1 MAINN
6 NAVIDVKTG
15 SPPFNASVLDD
26 AREIARAK
34 IGYSLFNNPLSI
46 QGRYEGSVLLPKAL
60 FAQTI
65 PAPKMDPDTAAVFMM
80 SLMSQVSESETK
92 GMMQNIVSNMTNKD
106 LLNKE
111 IFKQMSDNIKKAAE
125 IANQQ
130 KSKKLSDDIGLG
142 FQVAAMVLG
151 AVALS
156 VFTAG
161 ITAPAI
167 IGLALG
173 AVMTM
178 MSVADRVA
186 EALDAKWTKSD
197 GTEARLKISWE
208 GMMERIMD
216 DSTLIP
222 QAIKD
227 QGDAGIKKYKEDV
240 TMAYSIGITIMLLG
254 ASLLAGFA
262 SVTGS
267 VNKMA
272 DAVKKAADLGAKI
285 SVQLSARAS
294 QGMEI
299 SSSVAQVAEA
309 ASMVC
314 SGGYGISIAFIN
326 FEMKEADNKK
336 TSFFAMQDALNQ
348 LLDSNRDAIARSIET
363 LGSAYATMSSVVSD
377 VRDVATRSSSAI
389 SRS

>member
-1 MAINN
+1 MTINN
-6 NAVIDVKTG
+6 NAAIEVKTG
-15 SPPFNASVLDD
+15 TPSFDASVLDD
-26 AREIARAK
+26 SREIARAK
-34 IGYSLFNNPLSI
+34 IGDSLFNNPLSI
-46 QGRYEGSVLLPKAL
+46 QGRYEGIVLLPKAL

-92 GMMQNIVSNMTNKD
+92 GMMQNIVTNMTNKD

-161 ITAPAI
+161 ITAPAV
-167 IGLALG
+167 IGLAIG

-186 EALDAKWTKSD
+186 EAADAKWTKSD
-197 GTEARLKISWE
+197 GTEGRLKISWE

-216 DSTLIP
+216 DPALIP

-227 QGDAGIKKYKEDV
+227 QGDAGIKKYKEDI
-240 TMAYSIGITIMLLG
+240 TMAFSIGITIMLLG
-254 ASLLAGFA
+254 ASLFAGFA

-272 DAVKKAADLGAKI
+272 DAVKKAADLGSKI

-299 SSSVAQVAEA
+299 LSSGMQVAEA

-336 TSFFAMQDALNQ
+336 NSFFAMQDALNQ
-348 LLDSNRDAIARSIET
+348 FLDSNRDAIARSIET
-363 LGSAYATMSSVVSD
+363 LGSAYASMSSVVSD
-377 VRDVATRSSSAI
+377 VRDVRTRSSSTI
-389 SRS
+389 

>member
-1 MAINN
+1 MTINN
-6 NAVIDVKTG
+6 NALIEVKAGTP
-15 SPPFNASVLDD
+15 SFDASVLDD
-26 AREIARAK
+26 SREIARAK
-34 IGYSLFNNPLSI
+34 IGDSLFNNPLSI

-92 GMMQNIVSNMTNKD
+92 GMMQNIVTNMTNKD

-111 IFKQMSDNIKKAAE
+111 IFKLMSDNIKKAAE

-130 KSKKLSDDIGLG
+130 KSKKISDDIGLG

-161 ITAPAI
+161 ITAPAV
-167 IGLALG
+167 IGLAIG

-186 EALDAKWTKSD
+186 EAADAKWTKSD
-197 GTEARLKISWE
+197 GTEGRLKISWE

-216 DSTLIP
+216 DSALIP

-227 QGDAGIKKYKEDV
+227 QGDAGIKKYKEDI
-240 TMAYSIGITIMLLG
+240 TMAFSIGITIMLLG

-267 VNKMA
+267 ASKMA
-272 DAVKKAADLGAKI
+272 DAVKKAGDLGAKMTAI
-285 SVQLSARAS
+285 WSARIS
-294 QGMEI
+294 QGTEGV
-299 SSSVAQVAEA
+299 SSFAQVGEA
-309 ASMVC
+309 ASMCV
-314 SGGYGISIAFIN
+314 SGGYGISIAIIN

-336 TSFFAMQDALNQ
+336 NSFFAMQDALNQ
-348 LLDSNRDAIARSIET
+348 FLDSNRDAIARSIET
-363 LGSAYATMSSVVSD
+363 LGSAYASRSSVVSD

>member
-1 MAINN
+1 MVWNLNISSSGGGTVNSNDSLSEDPAL
-6 NAVIDVKTG
+6 VQ
-15 SPPFNASVLDD
+15 
-26 AREIARAK
+26 RAK
-34 IGYSLFNNPLSI
+34 LGESLFNNVINL
-46 QGRYEGSVLLPKAL
+46 QDRYKGSVLLPKGVFL
-60 FAQTI
+60 PTI
-65 PAPKMDPDTAAVFMM
+65 PAPNMDPDTAAVTMM
-80 SLMSQVSESETK
+80 ALMSQVSESETK
-92 GMMQNIVSNMTNKD
+92 GMMQNIVSNMTTKD
-106 LLNKE
+106 ELNKK
-111 IFKQMSDNIKKAAE
+111 IFETMSENIKKARE

-130 KSKKLSDDIGLG
+130 KSKKLADDIGLG

-161 ITAPAI
+161 ITAPAV
-167 IGLALG
+167 IGLAIG

-186 EALDAKWTKSD
+186 EALDAKWEKSD
-197 GTEARLKISWE
+197 GTESRLKISWE

-216 DSTLIP
+216 DPALIP

-227 QGDAGIKKYKEDV
+227 QGDAGIKKYKEDI

-299 SSSVAQVAEA
+299 LSSGAQVAEA

-314 SGGYGISIAFIN
+314 SGGYGISIAYIN
-326 FEMKEADNKK
+326 FDMKEADNKK
-336 TSFFAMQDALNQ
+336 NSFFAMQDALNQ
-348 LLDSNRDAIARSIET
+348 FLDSNRDAIARSIET
-363 LGSAYATMSSVVSD
+363 LGSNYETMASVVAD

>member
-1 MAINN
+1 MTINN
-6 NAVIDVKTG
+6 NALIEVKNGTP
-15 SPPFNASVLDD
+15 SFDASVLDD

-34 IGYSLFNNPLSI
+34 IGDSLFNNPLSI

-92 GMMQNIVSNMTNKD
+92 GMMQNIVTNMTNKD

-111 IFKQMSDNIKKAAE
+111 IFKQMSDNIKKAVE

-130 KSKKLSDDIGLG
+130 KSKKISDDIGLG

-161 ITAPAI
+161 ITAPVV
-167 IGLALG
+167 IGLAIG

-178 MSVADRVA
+178 MSVADRFA
-186 EALDAKWTKSD
+186 EALDAKWEKSD
-197 GTEARLKISWE
+197 GTESRLKISWE

-216 DSTLIP
+216 DPALIP

-227 QGDAGIKKYKEDV
+227 QGDAGIKKYKEDI
-240 TMAYSIGITIMLLG
+240 TMAFSIGITIMLLG

-299 SSSVAQVAEA
+299 LSSGAQVAEA

-326 FEMKEADNKK
+326 FDMKEADNKK
-336 TSFFAMQDALNQ
+336 NSFFAMQDALNQ
-348 LLDSNRDAIARSIET
+348 FLDSNRDAIARSIET
-363 LGSAYATMSSVVSD
+363 LGSAYASMSSVVSD

>member
-6 NAVIDVKTG
+6 NAAIDVKTG
-15 SPPFNASVLDD
+15 APPFNASVLDD
-26 AREIARAK
+26 AREISRAK
-34 IGYSLFNNPLSI
+34 IGDSLFNNPLSI

-60 FAQTI
+60 VAQTI

-80 SLMSQVSESETK
+80 AIMSQVSESETK

-130 KSKKLSDDIGLG
+130 KSKKLADDTGLG
-142 FQVAAMVLG
+142 FQVLALILG
-151 AVALS
+151 AVAMS

-161 ITAPAI
+161 ITAPAV
-167 IGLALG
+167 IGLAIG

-186 EALDAKWTKSD
+186 EALDAKWTKED
-197 GTEARLKISWE
+197 KTEARVKISWE

-216 DSTLIP
+216 DPALIP

-227 QGDAGIKKYKEDV
+227 QGDAGIKKYKEDI

-272 DAVKKAADLGAKI
+272 DAVKKAADLSAKI
-285 SVQLSARAS
+285 AVQISARAS

-299 SSSVAQVAEA
+299 LSSGVQIAEA

-314 SGGYGISIAFIN
+314 SGAYGISIAFIN

-336 TSFFAMQDALNQ
+336 NSFFAMQDALNQ
-348 LLDSNRDAIARSIET
+348 LLDSNRDAIAKSIET
-363 LGSAYATMSSVVSD
+363 VGSAYETMGSVVAD

-389 SRS
+389 SRT